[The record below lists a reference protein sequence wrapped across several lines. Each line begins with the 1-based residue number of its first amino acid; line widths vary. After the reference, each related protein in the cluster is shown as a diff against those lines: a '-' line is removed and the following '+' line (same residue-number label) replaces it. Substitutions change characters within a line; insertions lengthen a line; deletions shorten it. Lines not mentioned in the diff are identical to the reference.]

1 MAPFWRENQ
10 LVCKKEI
17 ELKGE
22 LMIQKPRQK
31 LESEAESNSHIQFDS
46 NETKLVPKN
55 LDLDP
60 HLKWALGL
68 HQNQKR
74 TLKECP
80 QGTTPFRMSLEQKG
94 RPFSSLE
101 FAPLGFSASANF
113 RPENPKGANSRV
125 LKKALRPQT
134 A

>member
-1 MAPFWRENQ
+1 LEGKQ
-10 LVCKKEI
+10 IGLDQEI
-17 ELKGE
+17 GLKIE
-22 LMIQKPRQK
+22 LMILKPRQK
-31 LESEAESNSHIQFDS
+31 LESKAESNSHIQFDS
-46 NETKLVPKN
+46 NETKLIPKN
-55 LDLDP
+55 LDLDT

-68 HQNQKR
+68 HQNRKR

-101 FAPLGFSASANF
+101 FAPFGFSASSNF
-113 RPENPKGANSRV
+113 RPENPKGGNSRV
-125 LKKALRPQT
+125 PEKALRPRT

>member
-1 MAPFWRENQ
+1 LEGKSIGLEQ
-10 LVCKKEI
+10 ET

-31 LESEAESNSHIQFDS
+31 LESKTDPNSHIQFDS
-46 NETKLVPKN
+46 NETKLLPKN

-60 HLKWALGL
+60 DLKWALGL
-68 HQNQKR
+68 QQNHKR

-80 QGTTPFRMSLEQKG
+80 PFRMSLLQKG

-101 FAPLGFSASANF
+101 IAPLGFSASENF
-113 RPENPKGANSRV
+113 SPENPKGANSIV
-125 LKKALRPQT
+125 LEKAQIPRT